1 MRQHQYGVCIVAR
14 PSRTISTGVTNELE
28 RRMWAPKQTFVRGCT
43 ADSGVTR
50 LVYCEEHRMIDDA
63 IARETQIKGWRRE
76 KKPALIE
83 TGNPTWRDLRHD
95 GFD

>member
-1 MRQHQYGVCIVAR
+1 
-14 PSRTISTGVTNELE
+14 
-28 RRMWAPKQTFVRGCT
+28 
-43 ADSGVTR
+43 VTR
-50 LVYCEEHRMIDDA
+50 LVCCEEHRMIDDA